1 MSGYLD
7 LAKRA
12 STNFSS
18 ETSREEVGL
27 AKVPQAGGGWQAWFG
42 GQVERVS
49 KLDSSAR
56 SLERPVGRGPSRG
69 LLPLAGGRG
78 EPSTEENVSIPNE
91 SAVKDR
97 WKEKGPDDW

>member
-49 KLDSSAR
+49 ELDSSAR
-56 SLERPVGRGPSRG
+56 SPVWRVGRNSSR
-69 LLPLAGGRG
+69 
-78 EPSTEENVSIPNE
+78 
-91 SAVKDR
+91 
-97 WKEKGPDDW
+97 